1 MTRAISRLVPTALA
15 LALAAG
21 AASAG
26 TLLPKFN
33 PDRFVAGQ
41 AVDNRYFPLE
51 PGRRAVLR
59 ASGVEGGEVFHEK
72 SVLRVLDR
80 PGPRIL
86 GVRTTTQ
93 LDKAY
98 EDGLLVEKTFDYF
111 AQDRRGNVWY
121 MGEDVT
127 NFHYDDDGKLIGKD
141 HESAWRAG
149 RRGAKPGWI
158 MPARQIVGQR
168 YFQEHAR
175 RDEALDKGQTL
186 GIRGRLRV
194 GGTVYRNVLR
204 VLETNPFEPNS
215 REIKYYAP
223 RVGLI
228 RDDEGLDKNLKNPDL
243 IFRRD
248 DDSRRVRAERAASRR
263 DHAERADARRDRAT
277 RAASRRG
284 EGRGD
289 RRSGGKRR

>member
-26 TLLPKFN
+26 TLLPKFD

-41 AVDNRYFPLE
+41 AIDNRYFPLE

-59 ASGVEGGEVFHEK
+59 ARGVEDGEVFHER
-72 SVLRVLDR
+72 SVLTVLDR

-93 LDKAY
+93 LDKAF

-111 AQDRRGNVWY
+111 AQDKRGNVWY

-127 NFHYDDDGKLIGKD
+127 NFHYDDDGNLVGKG

-204 VLETNPFEPNS
+204 VLETNPFEPRS

-228 RDDEGLDKNLKNPDL
+228 RDDEGLNRNLKNPDL

-248 DDSRRVRAERAASRR
+248 DDRRRDRAERADSRR
-263 DHAERADARRDRAT
+263 DRAARADARRDAK
-277 RAASRRG
+277 
-284 EGRGD
+284 RGD

>member
-41 AVDNRYFPLE
+41 AVDNKYFPLE

-59 ASGVEGGEVFHEK
+59 ARGVEGGEVFHEK

-111 AQDRRGNVWY
+111 AQDKRGNVWY

-127 NFHYDDDGKLIGKD
+127 NFHYDDDGNLIGKD

-263 DHAERADARRDRAT
+263 DRAERADAAGAT
-277 RAASRRG
+277 RQARRG
-284 EGRGD
+284 AAIGA
-289 RRSGGKRR
+289 GGKRR